1 MVDPVK
7 GIQLQWCE
15 STGNR
20 GAYDSMNNFFE
31 EVRRIKKT
39 RQKRLSVSQKNNSKM
54 ENSTKIVSTNIEL
67 LNNFGLPALLKGQ

>member
-7 GIQLQWCE
+7 GIQWCE

-54 ENSTKIVSTNIEL
+54 ENSTKFVSANIEV
-67 LNNFGLPALLKGQ
+67 LNNFGVPDLLKGK